1 MIVVLADHNIEGQ
14 AVLLWSTMATSGWL
28 DLGMFQLVTFADM
41 SLWITSSDRVVW
53 RGSVAKLMITVCYLQ
68 LVVFFTPA
76 RFNIWYSS

>member
-53 RGSVAKLMITVCYLQ
+53 RGSPSKKRLLSALPNGVA
-68 LVVFFTPA
+68 
-76 RFNIWYSS
+76 R